1 MKLQN
6 FESIIKFIQK
16 NGSNRSMITKKSSE
30 FEKNFLECLELCNDK
45 QIVHILLEMSKYTNF
60 KYILRNNS
68 VNLSESQIKYAFE
81 ITQEMSCEER
91 YNSIKSII
99 ESSSGHYSEARFLD
113 NLISY
118 GETEYISDNLEQIIK
133 LVPIK
138 QLISK
143 KSYLSKL
150 KDINLE
156 KFAASHSLIVSK
168 IASHA
173 AYNKKNTID
182 AKTVNALSLIFEE
195 IAENENT
202 DLSEIQFL
210 KSGHFSQAYKL
221 GNKVIKLGRPKYTY
235 KIPYHKR
242 LLQPLIRRDIL
253 PENLYIE
260 ITEYLK
266 PGKPI
271 TEEDVYSVYK
281 SLRDDGILW
290 LDPSPENLARL
301 EKDNIIHFKYKLNV
315 EDESLGYTPSNSKK
329 GQVLSKGDL
338 VVIDLDFLIE
348 ENDKETFDKASKSIN
363 TTAYKK
369 YERRYQK
376 EKKEDKSKE
385 IEI

>member
-6 FESIIKFIQK
+6 FDSIIKFIQK
-16 NGSNRSMITKKSSE
+16 NGSNRSMITKKSSG
-30 FEKNFLECLELCNDK
+30 FEKNFLECLESCNDK

-99 ESSSGHYSEARFLD
+99 ESSFGYYSEARFLD
-113 NLISY
+113 SLISF

-150 KDINLE
+150 KEINPE
-156 KFAASHSLIVSK
+156 KFAASHSIIVSK

-173 AYNKKNTID
+173 AYNKKNPID
-182 AKTVNALSLIFEE
+182 AKTVNALTLIFEE
-195 IAENENT
+195 IAENEDT

-242 LLQPLIRRDIL
+242 LLQPLIRREIL
-253 PENLYIE
+253 PKNLYIE

-271 TEEDVYSVYK
+271 TEGDVYSV
-281 SLRDDGILW
+281 
-290 LDPSPENLARL
+290 
-301 EKDNIIHFKYKLNV
+301 
-315 EDESLGYTPSNSKK
+315 
-329 GQVLSKGDL
+329 
-338 VVIDLDFLIE
+338 
-348 ENDKETFDKASKSIN
+348 
-363 TTAYKK
+363 
-369 YERRYQK
+369 
-376 EKKEDKSKE
+376 
-385 IEI
+385 

>member
-6 FESIIKFIQK
+6 FDDIMNFIQK
-16 NGSNRSMITKKSSE
+16 NGSKRSMFTKKSLE
-30 FEKNFLECLELCNDK
+30 FEKNFSEYLKLCNEE
-45 QIVHILLEMSKYTNF
+45 QIVRILLEMNKYTNF

-68 VNLSESQIKYAFE
+68 VSLSENQIKYAFE
-81 ITQEMSCEER
+81 ITHAMNCKER
-91 YNSIKSII
+91 YNYIKSII
-99 ESSSGHYSEARFLD
+99 DSSSMYYNEASFLD

-150 KDINLE
+150 KEINPE
-156 KFAASHSLIVSK
+156 KFAASHSLLVSK

-173 AYNKKNTID
+173 AYNKKNPID
-182 AKTVNALSLIFEE
+182 AKTVNALTLIFEE
-195 IAENENT
+195 IAENEDT
-202 DLSEIQFL
+202 DLSTIQFL

-260 ITEYLK
+260 ITEYLS

-281 SLRDDGILW
+281 SLRNDGILW

-301 EKDNIIHFKYKLNV
+301 EKDNVIHFKYNLNV
-315 EDESLGYTPSNSKK
+315 EDDSLGYIPSNSKK
-329 GQVLSKGDL
+329 DQVLSKGDL
-338 VVIDLDFLIE
+338 VVIDLDFLIQ

-363 TTAYKK
+363 TNAYKK
-369 YERRYQK
+369 YER
-376 EKKEDKSKE
+376 
-385 IEI
+385 

>member
-1 MKLQN
+1 MKFQN
-6 FESIIKFIQK
+6 FDSIVKFIRK

-30 FEKNFLECLELCNDK
+30 FEENFFECLESCNDK

-91 YNSIKSII
+91 YNSIRAII
-99 ESSSGHYSEARFLD
+99 ESSSGYYSEARFLD

-150 KDINLE
+150 KEIKPE
-156 KFAASHSLIVSK
+156 KFAASHSIIVSK
-168 IASHA
+168 IASHD
-173 AYNKKNTID
+173 AYNKKNPID
-182 AKTVNALSLIFEE
+182 DKTENALTLIFEE

-210 KSGHFSQAYKL
+210 KRGHFSQAYKL

-301 EKDNIIHFKYKLNV
+301 EKDNTIHFKDDLNV
-315 EDESLGYTPSNSKK
+315 EDESLGYIPSNSKK
-329 GQVLSKGDL
+329 DQVLSKGDL
-338 VVIDLDFLIE
+338 VVIDLDFLIQ
-348 ENDKETFDKASKSIN
+348 ENDRETFDKASKSIN
-363 TTAYKK
+363 TNTYKK
-369 YERRYQK
+369 YERRYQREK
-376 EKKEDKSKE
+376 EEEKSKE
-385 IEI
+385 FEI